1 MYRKILVALE
11 NGPADE
17 TLLPHVKGLAVLLGS
32 ELLLVHVADG
42 FAARHYEQLQL
53 AESEEMK
60 EDRAYLEREAE
71 KIRTTGLTVETLLA
85 LGNPPQEILKA
96 AETAMCD
103 LIAMGSHGHRFFG
116 DILYG
121 STISGVRHQS
131 SIPVLVIPARKTGR
145 APAPVPIP

>member
-11 NGPADE
+11 NGPADKR
-17 TLLPHVKGLAVLLGS
+17 LIPHVTELAARLGS

-42 FAARHYEQLQL
+42 FAARHFKQLQL

-71 KIRTTGLTVETLLA
+71 KIRTTGLTVNTLLA
-85 LGNPPQEILKA
+85 LGNPPQEILRA
-96 AETAMCD
+96 AESAMCD
-103 LIAMGSHGHRFFG
+103 LIAMGGHGHRFFG
-116 DILYG
+116 DILHG

-131 SIPVLVIPARKTGR
+131 SIPVLVVPGRK
-145 APAPVPIP
+145 P